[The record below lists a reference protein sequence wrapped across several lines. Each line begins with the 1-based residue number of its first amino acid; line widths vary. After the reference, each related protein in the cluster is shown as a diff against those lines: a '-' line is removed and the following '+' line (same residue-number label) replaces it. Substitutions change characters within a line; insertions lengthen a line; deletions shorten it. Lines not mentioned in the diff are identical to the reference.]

1 MAQLFNSDID
11 EAIPASA
18 LKQHHNL
25 TIVLDR
31 EAAALLPEQ
40 ALKSAI

>member
-1 MAQLFNSDID
+1 MAQLFNSVID
-11 EAIPASA
+11 KALPASA

-40 ALKSAI
+40 ALKNVV

>member
-1 MAQLFNSDID
+1 MAQLFASAID
-11 EAIPASA
+11 EALPASA
-18 LKQHHNL
+18 LKQHKNL

-40 ALKSAI
+40 ALKNAV